1 MQIVIVSFLYKYY
14 FIVIILLL
22 SLDYIHQRHGK
33 GNWTYIVPTLCVF
46 KVAIASLTIMA
57 VAQMQVASGD
67 GCLDTPVGRE
77 NPVPPESESG
87 TIEVTFGA
95 VMGKTEK
102 RTRLML
108 KPPLMP
114 QIPTNGPL
122 KALRN
127 Q

>member
-1 MQIVIVSFLYKYY
+1 M
-14 FIVIILLL
+14 
-22 SLDYIHQRHGK
+22 
-33 GNWTYIVPTLCVF
+33 
-46 KVAIASLTIMA
+46 VAVATFTVMA
-57 VAQMQVASGD
+57 VAQMEVASRD